1 MDQMLIRKTIDKN
14 KIHLIEKYYHKFA
27 HPEKSRFSDF
37 FKQLL
42 KEEDINADTF
52 SKTFD
57 ININEILLGRDQRTS
72 LIIKGFPSQMQ
83 PQEVL
88 YILSQFTKNINYFY
102 IPPSVKEQKKYMYAF
117 VNLANYKSIIS
128 LFIGLSDLRDKYKNI
143 YGFDFTQIEVY
154 YSKTQGL
161 KSLMKK
167 SHENK
172 V

>member
-1 MDQMLIRKTIDKN
+1 
-14 KIHLIEKYYHKFA
+14 
-27 HPEKSRFSDF
+27 
-37 FKQLL
+37 
-42 KEEDINADTF
+42 
-52 SKTFD
+52 
-57 ININEILLGRDQRTS
+57 
-72 LIIKGFPSQMQ
+72 
-83 PQEVL
+83 
-88 YILSQFTKNINYFY
+88 
-102 IPPSVKEQKKYMYAF
+102 MYAF

-128 LFIGLSDLRDKYKNI
+128 LFIGLSDLRNKYKNI